1 MRIFFVVL
9 SCIITQALCAQ
20 TPIWLYDS
28 ATIPNAKLS
37 RSFRIALPELD
48 TAQKVNEV
56 VDPTLTVFLPEK
68 NKANGTAVIICP
80 GGGYRYLSFQKEGC
94 AVARVLAQWGVAAF
108 VLKYRLPSDS
118 TMEQKE
124 IGPLQDAQRAIQLV
138 RQRAAAFNIKANQVG
153 IMGFSAGGHLAS
165 TAGTHFKKAQIANP
179 TRTNLRPDFMA
190 LIYPVI
196 SFSDSITH
204 KGSRTR
210 LLGDNASTKA
220 IRLFSNEQQVTRHT
234 PPTFL
239 VHAKDDKVVPVMNS
253 LLMDEKLRSK
263 GVSSTLY
270 LYEKGGHGFGMK
282 NATSPVLWMDQLQD
296 WMRSLSL
303 LQAK

>member
-1 MRIFFVVL
+1 MRIFLVVISYL
-9 SCIITQALCAQ
+9 ITQMVSAQ
-20 TPIWLYDS
+20 TSIWLYDS

-56 VDPTLTVFLPEK
+56 VDPTLTVFLPEE

-94 AVARVLAQWGVAAF
+94 AVARVLAQWGVTAF

-118 TMEQKE
+118 LMEQKE

-138 RQRAAAFNIKANQVG
+138 RQRAAQWNINSNQVG

-210 LLGDNASTKA
+210 LLGDNASAKA
-220 IRLFSNEQQVTRHT
+220 IRLFSNDKQVTRHT

-239 VHAKDDKVVPVMNS
+239 MHAKDDKVVPVMNS
-253 LLMDEKLRSK
+253 LVMHEALQNK
-263 GVSSTLY
+263 GVPSTLY
-270 LYEKGGHGFGMK
+270 LYEQGGHGFGMK
-282 NATSPVLWMDQLQD
+282 NSTSPVLWMDQLKD
-296 WMRSLSL
+296 WMSSLSL